1 MKIIR
6 CFFASVGRLFTKS
19 GEFCQDHAKNK
30 DNKINYLEKSK
41 IIWQKFYVEGCL
53 GRAASLAYT
62 TLFSLVPLLA
72 VSFAIFAA
80 FPVFNDISAKI
91 QQLIF
96 EHLVA
101 TSAQTVH
108 DYLVAFI
115 SQTAHLSV
123 IGMIFLLVTAV
134 LLVFSMESAFNAIWQ
149 VPERRHGIAAF
160 LLYWGIITLIP
171 IFVAMIAM
179 LVSSVMT
186 FPLLEVPVVRII
198 MLTVLP
204 YVATFSAFFLL
215 YFALPNCKVPPKSAV
230 LGGIVA
236 TVLFGLAKYGFAV
249 YVTNF
254 ANYKLIYGALAI
266 IPIFL
271 VWLYIVWLIILFG
284 VVIGQV
290 VAEKQ

>member
-6 CFFASVGRLFTKS
+6 YFFALIGKLFTKG
-19 GEFCQDHAKNK
+19 GEFCYDHAKNK
-30 DNKINYLEKSK
+30 SNKINELVILTKA
-41 IIWQKFYVEGCL
+41 IWQKFCSEGHF
-53 GRAASLAYT
+53 GKAASLAYT

-80 FPVFNDISAKI
+80 FPVFNDISAKV

-96 EHLVA
+96 DNFIA

-108 DYLVAFI
+108 DYLFSFI

-123 IGMIFLLVTAV
+123 IGMVFLLVTAV
-134 LLVFSMESAFNAIWQ
+134 LLVFSMESVFNDIWK
-149 VPERRHGIAAF
+149 VSARRHGGAAF

-179 LVSSVMT
+179 VVSSVMT
-186 FPLLEVPVVRII
+186 FPLLEVPVIQVV
-198 MLTVLP
+198 LLKVLP
-204 YVATFSAFFLL
+204 YGATFSAFFLL
-215 YFALPNCKVPPKSAV
+215 YFALPNCKVPLRSAA
-230 LGGIVA
+230 LGGLVA
-236 TVLFGLAKYGFAV
+236 TILFGFAKYGFAI
-249 YVTNF
+249 YITTF

-266 IPIFL
+266 VPIFL

-284 VVIGQV
+284 VVISQV
-290 VAEKQ
+290 VSSK